1 MEFEWFLLFPV
12 FVDALFLE
20 ALRGMLISGP
30 VLLNCSGNFV
40 TRQKDANLFEFICD
54 LFYIKRRT
62 YGNFESFCCGNWR
75 RHATCH
81 QFAVERARGDPCLLA
96 NHKTR
101 ISNPRE
107 HSKISHFVVSVC
119 NHSVV

>member
-1 MEFEWFLLFPV
+1 M

-30 VLLNCSGNFV
+30 VLLYCSGNFV

-62 YGNFESFCCGNWR
+62 YGNFESFFSLNIFKSMLDEVNF
-75 RHATCH
+75 T
-81 QFAVERARGDPCLLA
+81 
-96 NHKTR
+96 TR
-101 ISNPRE
+101 ME
-107 HSKISHFVVSVC
+107 CDC
-119 NHSVV
+119 NFCT